1 MAFNRIQKLECASLI
16 RKHICRRYC
25 TMWLKCSRD
34 SQKEDLYAQFFGDS
48 DHRSSPSYDLEEYE
62 KYDLFAH
69 KPSYDLRDIEQF
81 NIYNARACVD

>member
-1 MAFNRIQKLECASLI
+1 MR
-16 RKHICRRYC
+16 
-25 TMWLKCSRD
+25 
-34 SQKEDLYAQFFGDS
+34 FGDS

>member
-1 MAFNRIQKLECASLI
+1 
-16 RKHICRRYC
+16 
-25 TMWLKCSRD
+25 
-34 SQKEDLYAQFFGDS
+34 
-48 DHRSSPSYDLEEYE
+48 LEEYE